1 MWNASGAFGYLT
13 QSSSRT
19 GHWFLVFQTLSEM
32 GKKGIRVRYTE
43 LTTLL
48 SIFKVT
54 VDMD

>member
-13 QSSSRT
+13 RSSSRT

-32 GKKGIRVRYTE
+32 DKKGIRVRYTE